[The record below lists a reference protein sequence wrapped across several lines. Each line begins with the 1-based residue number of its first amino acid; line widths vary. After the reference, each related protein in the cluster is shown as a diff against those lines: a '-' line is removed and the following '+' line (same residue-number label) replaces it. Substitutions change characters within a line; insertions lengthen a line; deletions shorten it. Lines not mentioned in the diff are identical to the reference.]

1 VAASGRASSPGRASA
16 HVVLVGMMGV
26 GKSTVGRA
34 LARRL
39 GRPFVDSDEQ
49 VQARTGQ
56 TVAQLFAEHG
66 EAYFRREEAR
76 ALREALSSAQ
86 PSVIA
91 AAGGT
96 VLDPNNRAQI
106 AEHAALVVWLRAE
119 PEILAGRVRQGDHR
133 PLLAE
138 DPLGTLRRLDRDRRP
153 LYAEV
158 ASLTL
163 DVANR
168 SVPALVREIAA
179 ALTAAL
185 TAPLTERRPS

>member
-1 VAASGRASSPGRASA
+1 LLPASTEGSG

-96 VLDPNNRAQI
+96 VLDPDNRAQI
-106 AEHAALVVWLRAE
+106 AGHAALVVWLRAE

-158 ASLTL
+158 SSLTL

-168 SVPALVREIAA
+168 SVPALVREIAT

-185 TAPLTERRPS
+185 TTTLTEGRPS